1 MSLSPQSRSLTS
13 PGVASQEIEPR
24 VQHALVSSPVT
35 SLREL
40 VVELLDGAL
49 LIRGRVTS
57 FYHKQLAQ
65 EIVLSHSGSL
75 PVVNRIEVQT
85 PVA

>member
-1 MSLSPQSRSLTS
+1 MP
-13 PGVASQEIEPR
+13 VEIEPR
-24 VQHALVSSPVT
+24 AQTALAASPVA
-35 SLREL
+35 SLRDL
-40 VVELLDGAL
+40 VVEQVDGAL

-65 EIVLSHSGSL
+65 EIVLSHCGSL
-75 PVVNRIEVQT
+75 KVVNRIEVQT